1 MFPRG
6 SSRLPTASAA
16 PPGERPPGRL
26 AEVTAPS
33 ALMMWSDSAGTS
45 TATATA
51 AVHASTT
58 TYLVDL
64 RIGTQPLA
72 LTVMLGTGSRAM
84 RRDGNGA

>member
-1 MFPRG
+1 
-6 SSRLPTASAA
+6 
-16 PPGERPPGRL
+16 
-26 AEVTAPS
+26 
-33 ALMMWSDSAGTS
+33 MMWSDSAGTS

-72 LTVMLGTGSRAM
+72 LTVMLGRGSRAM